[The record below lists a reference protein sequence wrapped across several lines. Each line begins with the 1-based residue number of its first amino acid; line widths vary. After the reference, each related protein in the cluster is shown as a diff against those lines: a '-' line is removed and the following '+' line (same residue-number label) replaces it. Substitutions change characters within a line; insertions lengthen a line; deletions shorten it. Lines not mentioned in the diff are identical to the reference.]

1 MAKQE
6 ARTQA
11 LLRERDAR
19 KRSMQVWI
27 GLTVIWGVILGWVA
41 WGLIGMLFDD
51 SDTVAWIVYLVPLAV
66 LLVGSLMAVVRVRA
80 TTRDLV
86 ALAEKG

>member
-51 SDTVAWIVYLVPLAV
+51 SDAVAWIVYLVPLAV
-66 LLVGSLMAVVRVRA
+66 LLVGSLMAVARVRA

>member
-27 GLTVIWGVILGWVA
+27 GAAVVWGVVLGWVA

-51 SDTVAWIVYLVPLAV
+51 SDRIAWLTYLVPLAI
-66 LLVGSLMAVVRVRA
+66 LVVGALVAASRVRA
-80 TTRDLV
+80 TSRALV
-86 ALAEKG
+86 ELAEKH

>member
-19 KRSMQVWI
+19 KRSMQIWI
-27 GLTVIWGVILGWVA
+27 GAAVIWGVVLGWVA

-51 SDTVAWIVYLVPLAV
+51 SDRIAWLTYLVPLAV
-66 LLVGSLMAVVRVRA
+66 LVIGALVAAARVRR
-80 TTRDLV
+80 TTSELV
-86 ALAEKG
+86 ALAEEH